1 MTLCQICKHDE
12 VNKINEQLIS
22 GVAARQVAREFG
34 FNHVSVSR
42 HKNKHLPEQ
51 LIKAKSLEEE
61 GQAEDLLHK
70 LDTIYTRAWSIVEKA
85 ETDKKYTASVSA
97 LKECR
102 SCLELIGKLLG
113 QLKTGNTVNIMYN
126 PEFVQVRQVITEAL
140 QPYPEA
146 RQAVVQALD
155 VEGEIISEHIPGD

>member
-1 MTLCQICKHDE
+1 MTLCSICKHDE
-12 VNKINEQLIS
+12 VNKINEMLIS
-22 GVAARQVAREFG
+22 GVAAREVAREFG

-42 HKNKHLPEQ
+42 HKNKHLPEV
-51 LIKAKSLEEE
+51 LIKSKSLEEE
-61 GQAEDLLHK
+61 GAADDLMHK
-70 LDTIYTRAWSIVEKA
+70 LNTIYDRAWRIVEEA
-85 ETDKKYTASVSA
+85 EKEKKYTASVA
-97 LKECR
+97 GLKECR

-126 PEFVQVRQVITEAL
+126 PEFIQVRQVITEAL

-155 VEGEIISEHIPGD
+155 EGVIEGEYIPGD